1 MGNSDTLEIKHA
13 LQEPPRLVLYSYR
26 RGVEIICPV
35 EDRCSANLAEILQ
48 EPSASF
54 WLRYVSHTLVPFF
67 VLWHR
72 SDDFALVVRVKH
84 GSSRRDVSIP
94 CSEASG
100 RRLLALSRD
109 WKSPR
114 LNSLHY
120 CENRLPS

>member
-67 VLWHR
+67 VFWHR
-72 SDDFALVVRVKH
+72 SEDFALVVRVKH
-84 GSSRRDVSIP
+84 GSSRREVSIP
-94 CSEASG
+94 RSDE
-100 RRLLALSRD
+100 RRVGKECVSTCRSR
-109 WKSPR
+109 WSPD
-114 LNSLHY
+114 HY
-120 CENRLPS
+120 NKNKTHE